1 MGTMGETGVVSRA
14 ALSSC
19 GWWRW
24 RRGDVDGSPPYDRM
38 PVGPAG
44 PGCPCTTG
52 HGRGL
57 VAGALVVGC
66 AESFFQDWC
75 VWSAFVGYEG
85 ARRQATFGEDE
96 VDTFVNAQKGICFWC
111 SHFEEGRNRI
121 E

>member
-1 MGTMGETGVVSRA
+1 MGTMGKPGVVSRA
-14 ALSSC
+14 ALSSS
-19 GWWRW
+19 GWLGWP
-24 RRGDVDGSPPYDRM
+24 RGDVDGSPPFDPTGSLLR
-38 PVGPAG
+38 VGPAG

-52 HGRGL
+52 RGRGL

-96 VDTFVNAQKGICFWC
+96 VDTG
-111 SHFEEGRNRI
+111 
-121 E
+121 